1 MFCCCISELRLFLRH
16 VCFMETPTSGEQW
29 RNEGMS
35 SSKGCESDSN
45 SRLCKYVVYVLWLS
59 EPCHSFFFVIYL
71 FFYSTSC
78 SVNLYAIFLTWDPGD
93 NPDDS
98 VHTLDGYNAHI
109 TTWSG
114 LDWSHIKKKI
124 NHFLARVM
132 ILCYLVQEIN
142 FLSFLLLNLRTHPRA
157 NVSSQGQ
164 V

>member
-114 LDWSHIKKKI
+114 LDWSHIKKRSTTSWHESWYFVISCRKSI
-124 NHFLARVM
+124 FSVF
-132 ILCYLVQEIN
+132 CC
-142 FLSFLLLNLRTHPRA
+142 
-157 NVSSQGQ
+157 
-164 V
+164 

>member
-1 MFCCCISELRLFLRH
+1 MSASWRHRLL
-16 VCFMETPTSGEQW
+16 ES
-29 RNEGMS
+29 NDGMKECHPAKVVNLTQIHDFAS
-35 SSKGCESDSN
+35 TWYMCSDS
-45 SRLCKYVVYVLWLS
+45 LS
-59 EPCHSFFFVIYL
+59 HVTVFFFVIYL

-114 LDWSHIKKKI
+114 LDWSHIKKRSTTSWHESWYFVISCRKSI
-124 NHFLARVM
+124 FSV
-132 ILCYLVQEIN
+132 
-142 FLSFLLLNLRTHPRA
+142 FLLLNLRTHPRA